1 MLENK
6 KLFLLDIDGTIC
18 KGNQLV
24 EGSAAFLKDIKA
36 NGGQFVFIT
45 NNATKSIDDYI
56 RFFQVLGINTDYTN
70 FLTASYVTIDYLK
83 KNHAGELIY
92 VLGTRSFIRELKKN
106 KIHVTSDCE
115 DEGITCVV
123 VSYDNQLTYEKLS
136 DTCKLL
142 STKNVDYLATN
153 PDYVCPIE
161 FGFVPDCG
169 SICEMLAHAVKR
181 MPYFIGKPQPEMVEL
196 ALQRNHYRKEET
208 LIVGDRLYTDILCGY
223 HAGVETVL
231 VLSGEATEEEAKAY
245 EHQPDYV
252 MSSVDELHEAWIKSI
267 S

>member
-1 MLENK
+1 MLGDK

-18 KGNQLV
+18 KGNQLIGGTK
-24 EGSAAFLKDIKA
+24 EFLSDIEK
-36 NGGQFVFIT
+36 NGGKYIFIT
-45 NNATKSIDDYI
+45 NNATRSIDDYI
-56 RFFQVLGINTDYTN
+56 LFFQQLGIMTNHSN
-70 FLTASYVTIDYLK
+70 FLTASYATVYYLK
-83 KNHAGELIY
+83 KYHPGELIY
-92 VLGTRSFIRELKKN
+92 VMGTKSFIRELKKN
-106 KIHVTSDCE
+106 KIRVTTDCE
-115 DEGITCVV
+115 DEEISCVLI
-123 VSYDNQLTYEKLS
+123 SYDNQLTYEKIS
-136 DTCKLL
+136 DTCRLL
-142 STKNVDYLATN
+142 STKKVDYLATN

-252 MSSVDELHEAWIKSI
+252 MSSVDELHEAWSKSI

>member
-24 EGSAAFLKDIKA
+24 EGSATFLKDIKA

-142 STKNVDYLATN
+142 STKK
-153 PDYVCPIE
+153 
-161 FGFVPDCG
+161 CG
-169 SICEMLAHAVKR
+169 LSCNKS
-181 MPYFIGKPQPEMVEL
+181 
-196 ALQRNHYRKEET
+196 
-208 LIVGDRLYTDILCGY
+208 RLC
-223 HAGVETVL
+223 
-231 VLSGEATEEEAKAY
+231 
-245 EHQPDYV
+245 
-252 MSSVDELHEAWIKSI
+252 MSD
-267 S
+267 

>member
-1 MLENK
+1 MLGDK

-18 KGNQLV
+18 KGNQLIGGTK
-24 EGSAAFLKDIKA
+24 EFLSDIEK
-36 NGGQFVFIT
+36 NGGKYIFIT
-45 NNATKSIDDYI
+45 NNATRSIDDYI
-56 RFFQVLGINTDYTN
+56 LFFQQLGIMTNHSN
-70 FLTASYVTIDYLK
+70 FLTASYATVYYLK
-83 KNHAGELIY
+83 KYHPGELIY
-92 VLGTRSFIRELKKN
+92 VMGTKSFIRELKKN
-106 KIHVTSDCE
+106 KIRVTTDGE
-115 DEGITCVV
+115 DEEISCVLI
-123 VSYDNQLTYEKLS
+123 SYDNQLTYEKIS
-136 DTCKLL
+136 DTCRLL
-142 STKNVDYLATN
+142 STKKVDYLATN

-252 MSSVDELHEAWIKSI
+252 MSSVDELHEAWSKSI

>member
-1 MLENK
+1 MCWEPGPLSGNSK
-6 KLFLLDIDGTIC
+6 K
-18 KGNQLV
+18 
-24 EGSAAFLKDIKA
+24 
-36 NGGQFVFIT
+36 
-45 NNATKSIDDYI
+45 
-56 RFFQVLGINTDYTN
+56 
-70 FLTASYVTIDYLK
+70 K
-83 KNHAGELIY
+83 KN
-92 VLGTRSFIRELKKN
+92 
-106 KIHVTSDCE
+106 HVTSDCE

-252 MSSVDELHEAWIKSI
+252 MSSVDELHEAWSKSI

>member
-56 RFFQVLGINTDYTN
+56 RFFQVLGIHTDYTN

-142 STKNVDYLATN
+142 STNNVDYLATN
-153 PDYVCPIE
+153 PD
-161 FGFVPDCG
+161 
-169 SICEMLAHAVKR
+169 
-181 MPYFIGKPQPEMVEL
+181 
-196 ALQRNHYRKEET
+196 
-208 LIVGDRLYTDILCGY
+208 
-223 HAGVETVL
+223 
-231 VLSGEATEEEAKAY
+231 
-245 EHQPDYV
+245 
-252 MSSVDELHEAWIKSI
+252 
-267 S
+267 